1 MLGRRVA
8 NLFCT
13 PGRCPAILMTGEAH
27 RPRDR
32 ACLCRQGIPRP
43 RCPKPAPRLHLRP
56 KTRGLRPHQTR
67 AHAALR
73 HRGGDRTYESRGP
86 SRPLLSQRSRR
97 RCRQRHPQRRRLQPS
112 PRSRLAEDHF
122 ARHPTRATPDLHNSA
137 SLKIGFLTGD
147 YKGLWERKGSRCT
160 PANAPH
166 KTANLTL
173 SQLINRL
180 LPQRTPVRHRRS
192 NRRRLVRPNNQI
204 TRALAPPSLPRPPS
218 PTPHDLTPKLRATF
232 PSFVTRYRPGDI
244 PITSTHPNPIN
255 RRNTRIRARP
265 AAHDTSPN
273 PPPSNSPSN
282 ACWSAVSFGIDTN
295 LHGDTR
301 RNT

>member
-97 RCRQRHPQRRRLQPS
+97 RCRQRHPQCRRLQPS

-137 SLKIGFLTGD
+137 SPQTGFLTGD
-147 YKGLWERKGSRCT
+147 GGD
-160 PANAPH
+160 
-166 KTANLTL
+166 
-173 SQLINRL
+173 
-180 LPQRTPVRHRRS
+180 
-192 NRRRLVRPNNQI
+192 RRRLRESPPESCP
-204 TRALAPPSLPRPPS
+204 RRGLA
-218 PTPHDLTPKLRATF
+218 
-232 PSFVTRYRPGDI
+232 
-244 PITSTHPNPIN
+244 N
-255 RRNTRIRARP
+255 P
-265 AAHDTSPN
+265 AAHGWLANLRFCSAAASSAMFAFWRQLSSTLRYNHASIAKVSLLLTSTTSAVVATRADTCRT
-273 PPPSNSPSN
+273 SNSIMSSLSVIFSVPVTSTSFFMASSTPCRRSRLGRALINALPSTSLTN
-282 ACWSAVSFGIDTN
+282 CRWQTLLLRLSALAMFSA
-295 LHGDTR
+295 R
-301 RNT
+301 